1 MLNLDDTDRRIL
13 RILQNDATRPMREI
27 ADEVGLSQ
35 APCWRRINQM
45 KEAGIIRGQVAI
57 LDRHKLGFDLCAFIR
72 IKLNTME
79 EAKLLEFERSAG
91 AMPEV
96 QELQLISTE
105 SAYRIRVVVP
115 SIAAYEGFFRHRLGN
130 LPYVHEIVANFI
142 VAEPKYTAALPI

>member
-1 MLNLDDTDRRIL
+1 MSKLDELDRKIL
-13 RILQNDATRPMREI
+13 RILQQDASRTTQEI
-27 ADEVGLSQ
+27 AEEVGLSQ
-35 APCWRRINQM
+35 TPCWRRINQL
-45 KEAGIIRGQVAI
+45 KEDGVILRQVAV

-72 IKLNTME
+72 IKLSTME
-79 EAKLLEFERSAG
+79 EAKLIEFERSAG

-115 SIAAYEGFFRHRLGN
+115 SIAAYEVFFRHRLGN

-142 VAEPKYTAALPI
+142 VAEPKYSMALPI